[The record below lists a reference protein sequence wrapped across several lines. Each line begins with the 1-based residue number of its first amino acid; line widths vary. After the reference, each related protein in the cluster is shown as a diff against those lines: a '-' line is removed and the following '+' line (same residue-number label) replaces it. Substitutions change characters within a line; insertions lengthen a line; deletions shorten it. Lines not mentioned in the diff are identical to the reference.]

1 MTMKLPYRRLS
12 GFYFG
17 YFATLGVFA
26 PYWTLYLQELGFKST
41 EIGELMAIW
50 TSGRILAPSF
60 WAWFTEQI
68 GQPMRIVRWSILFT
82 TLCFSLIFD
91 VSEFWKIASIMVLF
105 CFFWNAILPQFEVV
119 TITHLGSELHRYS
132 RIRVWGSIGFIALS
146 LMVGKL
152 LETESLYIIPL
163 IIFLTFVGTWLV
175 SLSIP
180 ESKSLHHENAD
191 ISFKKILFQPAVLAL
206 LMGCFLMQASHG
218 AYYTFYS
225 PYLESHGYS
234 KTWIGA
240 LWSLGVLA
248 EVVLFLVIPNLSSN
262 FNNISLFLLSFLLAG
277 LRWLMIAFGADY
289 LAILLFAQLLHAA
302 SFGLYHVISMQLITK
317 YFSGKYQG
325 RGQALYGS
333 VSYGLGGALGML
345 FSGYVYEINPIYAFI
360 GSSLFCF
367 IAYFVINSTLSTQ
380 TTKLENNNDN
390 NFRES

>member
-1 MTMKLPYRRLS
+1 MRMKLPYRRLS

-17 YFATLGVFA
+17 YFAALGVIV

-41 EIGELMAIW
+41 DIGELMAIW

-68 GQPMRIVRWSILFT
+68 GQPMRIVRWSILMT
-82 TLCFSLIFD
+82 TLCFSLIFG
-91 VSEFWKIASIMVLF
+91 VNEFWKIAAITVLF
-105 CFFWNAILPQFEVV
+105 SFFWNAALPQFEVV
-119 TITHLGSELHRYS
+119 TITHLGSQFQRYS

-163 IIFLTFVGTWLV
+163 IIFATFVGTWLV

-180 ESKSLHHENAD
+180 ESKSLPHENAD
-191 ISFKKILFQPAVLAL
+191 VSFKEILFQPAVLAL

-225 PYLESHGYS
+225 PYLAAHGYS

-248 EVVLFLVIPNLSSN
+248 EVVLFLVMPNLSSY
-262 FNNISLFLLSFLLAG
+262 FNNISLFLLAFLLAG
-277 LRWLMIAFGADY
+277 LRWLMIAFGADF
-289 LAILLFAQLLHAA
+289 LIILLFAQLLHAA
-302 SFGLYHVISMQLITK
+302 SFGLYHVISIQLITK

-333 VSYGLGGALGML
+333 VSYGMGGAIGML
-345 FSGYVYEINPIYAFI
+345 YAGYVYEINPIFAFI

-380 TTKLENNNDN
+380 TTNIV
-390 NFRES
+390 

>member
-1 MTMKLPYRRLS
+1 MKLPYRRLS

-50 TSGRILAPSF
+50 T
-60 WAWFTEQI
+60 TEQI

-82 TLCFSLIFD
+82 TLCFSLIFG
-91 VSEFWKIASIMVLF
+91 VNEFWKIASIMVLF

-180 ESKSLHHENAD
+180 
-191 ISFKKILFQPAVLAL
+191 VLAL

-225 PYLESHGYS
+225 PYLENHGYS

>member
-1 MTMKLPYRRLS
+1 MKLPYRRLS

-17 YFATLGVFA
+17 YFAALGVIV

-60 WAWFTEQI
+60 WAWFTEQV
-68 GQPMRIVRWSILFT
+68 GQPMRIVRWSILMT
-82 TLCFSLIFD
+82 TLCFSLIFG
-91 VSEFWKIASIMVLF
+91 VNEFWKIAAITVLF
-105 CFFWNAILPQFEVV
+105 SFFWNAALPQFEVV
-119 TITHLGSELHRYS
+119 TITHLGSQFQRYS

-146 LMVGKL
+146 FMVGKL

-163 IIFLTFVGTWLV
+163 IIFSTFVGTWLV

-191 ISFKKILFQPAVLAL
+191 VSFKEILFQPAVLAL

-225 PYLESHGYS
+225 PYLAAHGYS

-248 EVVLFLVIPNLSSN
+248 EVVLFLVMPNLSSH
-262 FNNISLFLLSFLLAG
+262 FNNISLFLLAFLLAG
-277 LRWLMIAFGADY
+277 LRWLMIAFGADF
-289 LAILLFAQLLHAA
+289 LIVLLFAQLLHAA
-302 SFGLYHVISMQLITK
+302 SFGLYHVVSIQLITK

-333 VSYGLGGALGML
+333 VSYGMGGAIGML
-345 FSGYVYEINPIYAFI
+345 YAGYVYEINPIFAFI

-367 IAYFVINSTLSTQ
+367 SAYFIIRYITPEFSQEKTATVV
-380 TTKLENNNDN
+380 
-390 NFRES
+390 

>member
-1 MTMKLPYRRLS
+1 MTLPYRRLS

-17 YFATLGVFA
+17 YFATLGVIV
-26 PYWTLYLQELGFKST
+26 PYWTLYLQELGFKSND
-41 EIGELMAIW
+41 IGELMAIW

-68 GQPMRIVRWSILFT
+68 GQPMRIVRWSILIT
-82 TLCFSLIFD
+82 TLCFSLIFG
-91 VSEFWKIASIMVLF
+91 VNEFWKIALITVLF
-105 CFFWNAILPQFEVV
+105 SFFWNAALPQFEVV

-132 RIRVWGSIGFIALS
+132 RIRVWGSIGFIAFS
-146 LMVGKL
+146 LIVGKF

-163 IIFLTFVGTWLV
+163 IIFSTFIGTWLI

-180 ESKSLHHENAD
+180 ESKSLHHENTD
-191 ISFKKILFQPAVLAL
+191 VSFKEILFQPAVLAL
-206 LMGCFLMQASHG
+206 LIGCFLMQASHG

-225 PYLESHGYS
+225 PYLATHGYS

-248 EVVLFLVIPNLSSN
+248 EVVLFLVMPNISTY
-262 FNNISLFLLSFLLAG
+262 FNNISLFLLAFLLAG
-277 LRWLMIAFGADY
+277 LRWLMIAFGADF
-289 LAILLFAQLLHAA
+289 LIVLLLAQLLHAA
-302 SFGLYHVISMQLITK
+302 SFGLYHVVSIQLITK

-345 FSGYVYEINPIYAFI
+345 LSGYVYEINPIFAFI
-360 GSSLFCF
+360 GSSLLCVMG
-367 IAYFVINSTLSTQ
+367 YFVVQGKLSQ
-380 TTKLENNNDN
+380 N
-390 NFRES
+390 

>member
-1 MTMKLPYRRLS
+1 MKVPYRRLS

-17 YFATLGVFA
+17 YFAALGVIV

-60 WAWFTEQI
+60 WAWFTEQV
-68 GQPMRIVRWSILFT
+68 GQPMRIVRWSILIT
-82 TLCFSLIFD
+82 TLCFSLIFG
-91 VSEFWKIASIMVLF
+91 VNEFWKIAAITVLF
-105 CFFWNAILPQFEVV
+105 SFFWNAALPQFEVV
-119 TITHLGSELHRYS
+119 TITHLGSQFQRYS

-146 LMVGKL
+146 FMVGKL

-163 IIFLTFVGTWLV
+163 IIFSTFVGTWLV

-191 ISFKKILFQPAVLAL
+191 VSFKEILFQPVVLAL

-225 PYLESHGYS
+225 PYLAAHGYS

-248 EVVLFLVIPNLSSN
+248 EVVLFLVMPNLSSR
-262 FNNISLFLLSFLLAG
+262 FNNIALFLLAFLLAG
-277 LRWLMIAFGADY
+277 LRWLMIAFGADF
-289 LAILLFAQLLHAA
+289 LIVLLFAQLLHAA
-302 SFGLYHVISMQLITK
+302 SFGLYHVVSIQLITK

-333 VSYGLGGALGML
+333 VSYGMGGAIGML
-345 FSGYVYEINPIYAFI
+345 YAGYVYEINPIFAFI

-367 IAYFVINSTLSTQ
+367 TAYFIIRYITPEFSQEKTATVV
-380 TTKLENNNDN
+380 
-390 NFRES
+390 

>member
-1 MTMKLPYRRLS
+1 MFMKLPYRRLS

-17 YFATLGVFA
+17 YFAALGVIV

-68 GQPMRIVRWSILFT
+68 GQPMRVVRGSILIT
-82 TLCFSLIFD
+82 TLCFSLIFG
-91 VSEFWKIASIMVLF
+91 VNEFWKIAAITVLF
-105 CFFWNAILPQFEVV
+105 SFFWNAALPQFEVV
-119 TITHLGSELHRYS
+119 TLTHLGSQFQRYS
-132 RIRVWGSIGFIALS
+132 RIRVWGSLGFIALS

-163 IIFLTFVGTWLV
+163 IIFSTFVGTWLV

-180 ESKSLHHENAD
+180 ESKSLSHENID
-191 ISFKKILFQPAVLAL
+191 ISFKEIIFQPTVLAL
-206 LMGCFLMQASHG
+206 LIGCFLMQASHG

-225 PYLESHGYS
+225 PYLAAHGYS

-248 EVVLFLVIPNLSSN
+248 EVVLFLVMPNISSL
-262 FNNISLFLLSFLLAG
+262 FKPTSLFLLAFLLAG

-289 LAILLFAQLLHAA
+289 LIILLSAQLLHAA
-302 SFGLYHVISMQLITK
+302 SFGLYHVVSIQLIIK
-317 YFSGKYQG
+317 YFIGKYQG

-333 VSYGLGGALGML
+333 VSYGMGGAIGML
-345 FSGYVYEINPIYAFI
+345 YAGYVYEINPLWAFI

-367 IAYFVINSTLSTQ
+367 IAYVIIKSILFKQTLS
-380 TTKLENNNDN
+380 
-390 NFRES
+390 

>member
-1 MTMKLPYRRLS
+1 MFMKLPYRRLS

-17 YFATLGVFA
+17 YFAALGVIV

-60 WAWFTEQI
+60 WAWFTEQV
-68 GQPMRIVRWSILFT
+68 GQPMRIVRWSILMT
-82 TLCFSLIFD
+82 TLCFSLIFG
-91 VSEFWKIASIMVLF
+91 VNEFWKIAAITVLF
-105 CFFWNAILPQFEVV
+105 SFFWNAALPQFEVV
-119 TITHLGSELHRYS
+119 TITHLGSQFQRYS

-146 LMVGKL
+146 FMVGKL

-163 IIFLTFVGTWLV
+163 IIFSTFVGTWLV

-191 ISFKKILFQPAVLAL
+191 VSFKEILFQPAVLAL

-225 PYLESHGYS
+225 PYLAAHGYS

-248 EVVLFLVIPNLSSN
+248 EVVLFLVMPNLSSH
-262 FNNISLFLLSFLLAG
+262 FNNISLFLLAFLLAG
-277 LRWLMIAFGADY
+277 LRWLMIAFGADF
-289 LAILLFAQLLHAA
+289 LIVLLFAQLLHAA
-302 SFGLYHVISMQLITK
+302 SFGLYHVVSIQLITK

-333 VSYGLGGALGML
+333 VSYGMGGAIGML
-345 FSGYVYEINPIYAFI
+345 YAGYVYEINPIFAFI

-367 IAYFVINSTLSTQ
+367 SAYFIIRYITPEFSQEKTATVV
-380 TTKLENNNDN
+380 
-390 NFRES
+390 

>member
-1 MTMKLPYRRLS
+1 MRMKLPYRRLS

-17 YFATLGVFA
+17 YFAALGVIV

-41 EIGELMAIW
+41 DIGELMAIW

-68 GQPMRIVRWSILFT
+68 GQPMRIVRWSILMT
-82 TLCFSLIFD
+82 TLCFSLIFG
-91 VSEFWKIASIMVLF
+91 VNEFWKIAAITVLF
-105 CFFWNAILPQFEVV
+105 SFFWNAALPQFEVV
-119 TITHLGSELHRYS
+119 TITHLGSQFQRYS
-132 RIRVWGSIGFIALS
+132 RIRVWGSLGFIALS

-163 IIFLTFVGTWLV
+163 IIFATFVGTWLV

-180 ESKSLHHENAD
+180 ESKSLPHENAD
-191 ISFKKILFQPAVLAL
+191 VSFKEILFQPAVLAL

-225 PYLESHGYS
+225 PYLAAHGYS

-248 EVVLFLVIPNLSSN
+248 EVVLFLVMPNLSSY
-262 FNNISLFLLSFLLAG
+262 FNNISLFLLAFLLAG
-277 LRWLMIAFGADY
+277 LRWLMIAFGADF
-289 LAILLFAQLLHAA
+289 LIILLFAQLLHAA
-302 SFGLYHVISMQLITK
+302 SFGLYHVISIQLITK

-333 VSYGLGGALGML
+333 VSYGMGGAIGML
-345 FSGYVYEINPIYAFI
+345 YAGYVYEINPIFAFI

-380 TTKLENNNDN
+380 TTNIV
-390 NFRES
+390 